1 MKYSDQFVDWLC
13 EEGYTHCFYVAGGNI
28 MHLLN
33 SVRTRMVCVPFVHEV
48 GAGIAAEYFNESN
61 EDGGG
66 RAFALV
72 TAGPGLTNILTAIAG
87 AYLESRDL
95 LVVGGQV
102 KSDDLTTGGL
112 RQRGI
117 QEIDGMALAQPITV
131 KTLRIREPLGR
142 TEIVNAVREGRSG
155 RKGPVFID
163 FCLDAQGAPPVEESI
178 TNSAKDQF
186 VAFVPEVDSNLVTQV
201 VQLLS
206 EAERPL
212 ILLGGGVSRKKA
224 EQILPVLEKL
234 GVPISTSWNAA
245 DRIGSEHP
253 LYFGRPN
260 TWGMRW
266 SNVLIQQADLVLA
279 LGTRL
284 GLQQTGFNWQK
295 FAPLAKVVQVDIDE
309 HELLKGHPVLD
320 IAVRADASEFLELLT
335 TEINSEPDGTGA
347 SSEWE
352 AWVKFGSDVAGLL
365 PTNDSLNTH
374 TEGFVDPYEFIQILS
389 AALEDNDVIIPCS
402 SGGAF
407 TVMMQAFAQKDGQ
420 RIITNKGLASMG
432 YGLSGAIGAALANKN
447 CRTILVEGDGGF
459 AQNLQELGTVAAQQL
474 NLKIFIF
481 ANSGYASIRMTQRNY
496 FEGAYM
502 GCDTSTGLGLP
513 DWDSLFKAYRIPV
526 MELNATIPLD
536 ENALQFL
543 LEPGPAAFIVPIDPE
558 QTYFPKISSRITKN
572 GTMESN
578 PLHLM
583 HPPLS
588 DQVRDTVM
596 PYLEESFRYE
606 QN

>member
-28 MHLLN
+28 MHILN

-48 GAGIAAEYFNESN
+48 GAGIAAEYFNESS
-61 EDGGG
+61 EGEGG

-72 TAGPGLTNILTAIAG
+72 TAGPGLTNILTAVAG

-102 KSDDLTTGGL
+102 KSDDLTTGGI

-117 QEIDGMALAQPITV
+117 QEIDGIALTQPITV
-131 KTLRIREPLGR
+131 KTLRIREPLSR
-142 TEIVNAVREGRSG
+142 TEVVAAVREGRSG
-155 RKGPVFID
+155 RNGPVFID
-163 FCLDAQGAPPVEESI
+163 FCLDAQGAPPVKESI
-178 TNSAKDQF
+178 PNPAKDQF
-186 VAFVPEVDSNLVTQV
+186 VAFVPKVDKSLVTRV
-201 VQLLS
+201 IDLLS
-206 EAERPL
+206 DAERPL
-212 ILLGGGVSRKKA
+212 ILLGGGISRKRA
-224 EQILPVLEKL
+224 EQLLPALEKL
-234 GVPISTSWNAA
+234 GVPISTTWNAA
-245 DRIGSEHP
+245 DRVDSEHP

-266 SNVLIQQADLVLA
+266 SNILIQQADLVLA

-284 GLQQTGFNWQK
+284 GMQQTGFNWQE

-309 HELLKGHPVLD
+309 HELSKGHPILD
-320 IAVRADASEFLELLT
+320 TAVTADASEFLELLT
-335 TEINSEPDGTGA
+335 TEINSKPGGIGA
-347 SSEWE
+347 SGAWE
-352 AWVKFGSDVAGLL
+352 AWVKFGSDIARLL
-365 PTNDSLNTH
+365 PTNDPMNTH
-374 TEGFVDPYEFIQILS
+374 AQGFVDPHEFIQILS

-407 TVMMQAFAQKDGQ
+407 TVMMQSFAQKDGQ
-420 RIITNKGLASMG
+420 QIITNKGLASMG
-432 YGLSGAIGAALANKN
+432 YGLSGAIGAALANQDR
-447 CRTILVEGDGGF
+447 RTILVEGDGGF
-459 AQNLQELGTVAAQQL
+459 AQNLQELGTVTAQWL

-496 FEGAYM
+496 FDGAYM

-513 DWDSLFKAYRIPV
+513 DWEPLFKAYRIPV
-526 MELNATIPLD
+526 MELNPAIPLD
-536 ENALQFL
+536 ENAKQFL

-583 HPPLS
+583 HPRLS
-588 DQVRDTVM
+588 DHIRDTVM
-596 PYLEESFRYE
+596 PYLEESERYE